1 MICRIYDVVDLKT
14 GEILMKGSTISPLSK
29 RFSKSPYTE
38 PKHKNHK
45 LFLSREWE
53 WPDEDRDFGILLLR
67 IREQFEISRDHLW
80 QDQGGQN
87 ISEPAYLAVFGFG
100 TDFAA
105 SSRGGIIAMRF
116 MTKEQRLKGLKTL
129 VSKKLG
135 VHSIEWQTSKACQT
149 ARIKS
154 GKKAVNRLKI
164 LVPLSQ
170 PLAVAA
176 SHAKKNEEGKSIH
189 AVEMGK
195 KGIKYHSIEEK
206 LAARRK
212 SARDWATRH
221 RRTHPP
227 RSASEELA

>member
-53 WPDEDRDFGILLLR
+53 WPDEDRDFGIL
-67 IREQFEISRDHLW
+67 
-80 QDQGGQN
+80 
-87 ISEPAYLAVFGFG
+87 
-100 TDFAA
+100 
-105 SSRGGIIAMRF
+105 
-116 MTKEQRLKGLKTL
+116 
-129 VSKKLG
+129 
-135 VHSIEWQTSKACQT
+135 EWQTSKACQT